1 KVAIRHQI
9 QQRSEGFMLHDF
21 KIRLRRSE
29 TWFHVTT
36 ALEILALKSFAA
48 AKNIAPFIFQSL
60 NGLLDSVNS
69 GLVDHRSHHSF
80 SIERISDLQTLVCG
94 QQFFANRRRDR
105 FLYDDA
111 PG

>member
-1 KVAIRHQI
+1 
-9 QQRSEGFMLHDF
+9 MLHNF

-36 ALEILALKSFAA
+36 ALEFLAFKSFAA
-48 AKNIAPFIFQSL
+48 VKNVAPFIFQSL

-69 GLVDHRSHHSF
+69 ALVDHRSHHSF
-80 SIERISDLQTLVCG
+80 WIERISDLQNFVCV
-94 QQFFANRRRDR
+94 QQFFADRRRSR
-105 FLYDDA
+105 FLCDDA

>member
-1 KVAIRHQI
+1 
-9 QQRSEGFMLHDF
+9 MLHDF

-36 ALEILALKSFAA
+36 ALEFLALKSFAA
-48 AKNIAPFIFQSL
+48 VKNVAPFIFQSL
-60 NGLLDSVNS
+60 NGLFDSVNS
-69 GLVDHRSHHSF
+69 SLVDHRSHHSF

-105 FLYDDA
+105 FVCDDA

>member
-1 KVAIRHQI
+1 
-9 QQRSEGFMLHDF
+9 MLLNS
-21 KIRLRRSE
+21 KIRLGRSK

-36 ALEILALKSFAA
+36 ALQFLAFKSFAA
-48 AKNIAPFIFQSL
+48 IKNVAAFIFQSL

-105 FLYDDA
+105 FVCDDA

>member
-1 KVAIRHQI
+1 
-9 QQRSEGFMLHDF
+9 MLHDF

-36 ALEILALKSFAA
+36 ALEFLAFKSFAA
-48 AKNIAPFIFQSL
+48 AKNVAAFIFQSL

-69 GLVDHRSHHSF
+69 GLVDHGSHHRF
-80 SIERISDLQTLVCG
+80 SIERISDLQALVCG
-94 QQFFANRRRDR
+94 QQCFAHLWRDR
-105 FLYDDA
+105 LVCDDA